1 MTTVKV
7 KDIMTPDVLTVG
19 PEDSV
24 EHAASVIINAGVSGL
39 AVVDKEGQLQ
49 GVISDFTLLAMTY
62 APEIRARPVSSVM
75 TATRGRARQGAHVHR
90 AGGARKPR

>member
-1 MTTVKV
+1 MTTV

-39 AVVDKEGQLQ
+39 AVIDEDGRLL
-49 GVISDFTLLAMTY
+49 GVISDFALLAMTCRY
-62 APEIRARPVSSVM
+62 PKSAVATSSGSSVSS
-75 TATRGRARQGAHVHR
+75 TIG
-90 AGGARKPR
+90 